1 MDEKENA
8 AAGEPPGGA
17 RRQGRLAIL
26 LVSLGAALAIAM
38 VAGGLGF
45 ALGSDDSPKSS
56 GSASAGAGD
65 KRAKS
70 MAFVE
75 CLRGNGVPDFPDPA
89 ADGSILLDPS
99 SGIDVEGAAYKKAEK
114 ACERLMPEGRRAS
127 PPPGGM
133 PDLTTY
139 VNCMRKS
146 GVPDFPDPKGGGF
159 APEEAGIDVQSP
171 GFRDAHKACQRHL
184 PAGAPGP
191 A

>member
-8 AAGEPPGGA
+8 AAGEPPEGT
-17 RRQGRLAIL
+17 RRQGRFVIL
-26 LVSLGAALAIAM
+26 LVSLGAALAVAM

-56 GSASAGAGD
+56 GSAGAGD
-65 KRAKS
+65 KKAKS

-75 CLRGNGVPDFPDPA
+75 CLRDNGVPDFPEPA

-99 SGIDVEGAAYKKAEK
+99 SGIDVKGDAYKKAEK

-133 PDLTTY
+133 PDLTKY
-139 VNCMRKS
+139 VDCMRKN

-159 APEEAGIDVQSP
+159 APEEAGIDVKSP
-171 GFRDAHKACQRHL
+171 EFRDAHKACQQHL

>member
-8 AAGEPPGGA
+8 AAGEPPEGA
-17 RRQGRLAIL
+17 RRQGRLGIL

-45 ALGSDDSPKSS
+45 AFGSDDSPKSS
-56 GSASAGAGD
+56 GSAGAGD
-65 KRAKS
+65 KKAKS

-75 CLRGNGVPDFPDPA
+75 CLRDNGVPDFPDPA

-99 SGIDVEGAAYKKAEK
+99 SGIDVKGDAYKKAEK

-133 PDLTTY
+133 PDLTKY
-139 VNCMRKS
+139 VDCMRKN
-146 GVPDFPDPKGGGF
+146 GVPEFPDPKGGGF
-159 APEEAGIDVQSP
+159 APEEAGIDVKSP
-171 GFRDAHKACQRHL
+171 EFRDAHKACRQHL